1 VSDPTEV
8 KRALARLAN
17 GESADYP
24 AVSATDDYRTVND
37 AAADAVDA
45 LDDAAA
51 FVDADADGR
60 QHLDTA
66 IEAAETADDHAA
78 ARRGRRAREALDALR
93 GALAGRDATV
103 ASGNAVDA
111 AENTVAARDDG
122 ATDR

>member
-24 AVSATDDYRTVND
+24 AVSATDDYRTVID

-51 FVDADADGR
+51 FVDADGR

-66 IEAAETADDHAA
+66 IGAAETADDHAA
-78 ARRGRRAREALDALR
+78 ARRGRRARKALDALR
-93 GALAGRDATV
+93 DALAGRDATV
-103 ASGNAVDA
+103 ASGNAADA